1 MHENSHQHVE
11 YAGFWRRLLAFTIDT
26 LLLSLLS
33 TLMLATLYG
42 TEYLAQVQQ
51 LKEFSQINWLDV
63 VLEQAFPA
71 LWTIGFWIILMATPG
86 KLLLDCQVVDART
99 LQKASSFQLSVR
111 YLAYLI
117 SFLPLGLGFL
127 WIAFNKRHQGWHDKL
142 ANTVVILQD
151 ESRLSLQAY
160 T

>member
-1 MHENSHQHVE
+1 MQRYSHQYVE

-99 LQKASSFQLSVR
+99 LQKASPVQLTVR
-111 YLAYLI
+111 YLAYLLSI
-117 SFLPLGLGFL
+117 LPLGLGFL